1 MRRRRQSKTG
11 HRSVSTCYAPGPG
24 GEQAFFLF
32 RGNVCA
38 AKSPAE
44 ERQERKTAPAWS
56 QVPGVS
62 WGVPSWEQRPFPVA
76 QKAAWRDSQVRVM
89 ENTVANTEK
98 YFGQFCSLLAAYTRK
113 TARLRDKA
121 DQLVK
126 QLIDFANS
134 ENPELRATMRGF
146 AEDLAKVQD
155 YRQAQVER
163 LETKVVNPLKLY
175 GAQIKQTRAETRVQR
190 AAVDSSR
197 TTLQLEETV
206 DAFQRQKLKDLQD
219 FRAKMQGVYGHY
231 DTWPLANTNPS
242 PSVLQS
248 LASQSA
254 QSTIRSPGKEGEE
267 SEDNSMEEA
276 PVEDLRALGQGLHNR
291 ELPTTVRRI

>member
-1 MRRRRQSKTG
+1 MNIVFS
-11 HRSVSTCYAPGPG
+11 
-24 GEQAFFLF
+24 
-32 RGNVCA
+32 
-38 AKSPAE
+38 
-44 ERQERKTAPAWS
+44 
-56 QVPGVS
+56 
-62 WGVPSWEQRPFPVA
+62 
-76 QKAAWRDSQVRVM
+76 RDSQVRGM
-89 ENTVANTEK
+89 DNTVANTEK

-113 TARLRDKA
+113 TARLRNKA

-175 GAQIKQTRAETRVQR
+175 GAQIKQTRAEIKKFKRVQNREIKQLEKLEKLRQKSPWDRQMIAETRVQR
-190 AAVDSSR
+190 AAMDSSR

-206 DAFQRQKLKDLQD
+206 DAFQRQKLKDLQVKVSTLVSPRQD

-231 DTWPLANTNPS
+231 NTQPLANTNPS

-248 LASQSA
+248 LASQGTLQVQLYRANEDPEHPHANHGRGQSA
-254 QSTIRSPGKEGEE
+254 HC
-267 SEDNSMEEA
+267 
-276 PVEDLRALGQGLHNR
+276 VCGQGGYLM
-291 ELPTTVRRI
+291 LPGHSL

>member
-1 MRRRRQSKTG
+1 MNIVFS
-11 HRSVSTCYAPGPG
+11 
-24 GEQAFFLF
+24 
-32 RGNVCA
+32 
-38 AKSPAE
+38 
-44 ERQERKTAPAWS
+44 
-56 QVPGVS
+56 
-62 WGVPSWEQRPFPVA
+62 
-76 QKAAWRDSQVRVM
+76 RDSQVRGM
-89 ENTVANTEK
+89 DNTVANTEK

-113 TARLRDKA
+113 TARLRNKA

-190 AAVDSSR
+190 AAMDSSR

-231 DTWPLANTNPS
+231 NTQPLANTNPS

-248 LASQSA
+248 LASQS
-254 QSTIRSPGKEGEE
+254 TIRSPGKEGEE
-267 SEDNSMEEA
+267 SEDDTMEEA
-276 PVEDLRALGQGLHNR
+276 PVEDLRALGQRPNAR
-291 ELPTTVRRI
+291 ELPTTVRRT

>member
-1 MRRRRQSKTG
+1 MNIVFS
-11 HRSVSTCYAPGPG
+11 
-24 GEQAFFLF
+24 
-32 RGNVCA
+32 
-38 AKSPAE
+38 
-44 ERQERKTAPAWS
+44 
-56 QVPGVS
+56 
-62 WGVPSWEQRPFPVA
+62 
-76 QKAAWRDSQVRVM
+76 RDSQVRGM
-89 ENTVANTEK
+89 DNTVANTEK

-175 GAQIKQTRAETRVQR
+175 GAQIKQTRAEIKKFKRVQNHEIKQLEKLEKLRQKSPWDRQMISQAETRVQR

-231 DTWPLANTNPS
+231 DTQLLASTNPS

-248 LASQSA
+248 LVRQSA

-267 SEDNSMEEA
+267 SEDDSMEED
-276 PVEDLRALGQGLHNR
+276 PVEDPRALGQRPNNR
-291 ELPTTVRRI
+291 EPPTTVRRT